1 MEELYTILNQRGDYI
16 GSFEDFENDYAKDN
30 YEELHSKLSE
40 ANYYTNSYEDFVKD
54 YKPVKTSPTETDTAV
69 EEVESVSDAP
79 SKSSDT
85 ESQSKDK
92 EEELGF
98 IEQAGSAVTR
108 LARALSPMA
117 AKAVDVATSD
127 VGKSLISRT
136 GKGIAT
142 TGKGLSEAAD
152 SMIFAGMNAY
162 ANSFGGEG
170 YSKEEKIALRDAI
183 ANGFY
188 MPKTGATTKGFEALS
203 NFFNEGVR
211 KTENESVT
219 QALQAGNYAEAAE
232 LTVGGGLE
240 SLPSIAAAMYGYG
253 AIAVFGASVAG
264 NKFDEEFEKNPDEA
278 LGTLYAN
285 AAGNGAI
292 EAGYE
297 LVTNKLLNIA
307 GIIGKTS
314 GKKAAKDYLAKG
326 AKALMRQGWG
336 LTKGLAYEGASE
348 GATEVT
354 SMLWDNFDA
363 IGVGVEGAETDFF
376 KKDSFVPN
384 ITKTKDEDAYFGLS
398 SNLNPANYK
407 LGESIVRTM
416 DASIIGAAMGGTIT
430 SIGAIKNPASKAR
443 AETLL
448 TDFNTRRKLQ
458 AVVNEISGLTVA
470 REKTTDPETQALL
483 DEQIKKLEQNAF
495 VIKRKNSRVL
505 NSMTQSELEEQFKVI
520 NDIEKTQMALNDK
533 SLDKRTSA
541 GRTLKN
547 KLQDLRNQKQTLH
560 DKAIE
565 RQQAQDIKTATNIA
579 NDISTKGVEALTLE
593 EINEQFPDMNLTPEQ
608 SENGFVASDG
618 RIIINKDTIDRTK
631 NINTGAHELL
641 HNIVKR
647 IAKFDPQILE
657 EFKAVLK
664 SKGQLEAVE
673 TRINAVD
680 GKGKRLYSDG
690 SVDPEDNYLKDNP
703 DEFLTQFSEAVA
715 DGDIRFDETLGQQI
729 ETILA
734 PALRFVGYKP
744 EVGFGSGK
752 AVYEF
757 MRSYQDSIKK
767 GKLNKDI
774 EALLKD
780 TVDVEVD
787 EKISSKESEEL
798 ENIYETKGTDGTFEI
813 LEGPVVGNIVN
824 KILNKYENV
833 PGFDRQLLTDAIKT
847 GKGGILELING
858 DGNKNKGYDGYVEKQ
873 QAAGKP
879 VAPLAGYINSS
890 FGTGPKSFKKYIN
903 IAKGILGEQFVEDI
917 DEAKGIIA
925 EETAEDVILAK
936 EDKPKSKPTK
946 ASKLL
951 SKENLNKAVEAISKV
966 FPNIPTKNLTFKK
979 LGNLIPDIIAD
990 EIGIPVKKITNPA
1003 ANLSKSEATKIQQ
1016 FITKNID
1023 VIKRILPEGA
1033 VLTAATEKLI
1043 GTSTGVSKA
1052 LLKPFYTKSDRLT
1065 RGAGLSPYTKN
1076 KNITTDQI
1084 FKAAGIVDGK
1094 KSTDFSPRSPEA
1106 QVLKAIANLSGKLI
1120 SGEIARQQPGISK
1133 ETKQDIGAG
1142 KAETMFSKEVEQLID
1157 DNEFDTGQKNIDKLL
1172 EKYIKEKSFDLNS
1185 KSGIDDFFNAVEDIL
1200 IPLFP
1205 EGFISKTILRP
1216 SNRIFS
1222 KKNRVKNDEY
1232 YTKRRDEL
1240 FLTKKQRQEKGL
1252 KPLKYGKEWSGA
1264 GKGFK
1269 QRVYEAVFGNT
1280 PKEINQSN
1288 KQGKIKK
1295 FNDQNLSMHR
1305 QMWDRINKS
1314 IKSDPN
1320 NARVVAN
1327 FMKMVGSLKTHP
1339 HRLGAEMV
1347 AWDKNPLGDGKKLY
1361 EWEHAMPATSA
1372 YLYLMDAALSGANFN
1387 NAYNAITA
1395 NYKLIAL
1402 DKNSDNK
1409 LKAAKLTTSMPKG
1422 WRVLSNFWWQRYFN
1436 TEVGAIDGGINP
1448 DLLEFTDGLT
1458 ASTKFNIDTNGNPIT
1473 KELVKSKKV
1482 AAKFNN
1488 NMLPRSE
1495 RVLSKEITNQE
1506 VLDKMAE
1513 VDETSKE
1520 NELVASREAG
1530 LDEEF
1535 NKIIEGSTGIGKDK
1549 RYSRVK
1555 AEVVGASK
1563 GRFDWFIPPS
1573 AEDFVGLLYKT
1584 LGKGKVGDSQMAWYK
1599 AHLLNPFARAMDNI
1613 SRDRVA
1619 LMNDFKALKKE
1630 LKVVPKDLK
1639 KKIPGENFTKEQAVR
1654 VYIWDKQGMTV
1665 PGMAGTDIKDL
1676 VDYIE
1681 KNNDLVVF
1689 ADQLIAMQ
1697 KGDQYAAPQEG
1708 WLAGNI
1714 TTDLIQGVNTTKRSK
1729 YLEVWQQNVDEIFS
1743 ESNLNKLEAA
1753 YGKNYRVALENIL
1766 NRMKTG
1772 KNRSFGGD
1780 TLTGRVTDW
1789 LTNSIGA
1796 IMFFNTRSAVLQ
1808 TISAI
1813 NFINFSDNNIFKA
1826 GKAFANQKQFWKD
1839 FKTLFNSDFLV
1850 ERRDGLRLNVNEADI
1865 ADMAKKGG
1873 VKGVISELLRLGFL
1887 PTQIADSFAIA
1898 SGGSTFYR
1906 NRIKALEKQGMSKKE
1921 AETQAFQDFRETA
1934 EESQQSSRPDRISQ
1948 QQAGPLGRI
1957 ILAFA
1962 NTPAQYARLMKKAA
1976 SDLKNRRGDAKSNV
1990 SKIIYYGVAQNL
2002 IFNALQQALFAL
2014 AFGDEEDEDKEEKRY
2029 VNVANGMADSILRGT
2044 GLGGAV
2050 FSVLKNTAL
2059 RLSQESEKK
2068 SPKYQDVL
2076 VKEVAQLSPPISSK
2090 LGKLRQAGRSY
2101 SWNKKEMKEK
2111 GWSID
2116 NPAYLAAGQV
2126 IAATTNIPLDR
2137 AIKKINNIR
2146 NSSNSDLEAWQRI
2159 ASLAGWSDWEL
2170 GIQKP
2175 KTKTKTKRKSKK
2187 RKSKF

>member
-1 MEELYTILNQRGDYI
+1 
-16 GSFEDFENDYAKDN
+16 
-30 YEELHSKLSE
+30 
-40 ANYYTNSYEDFVKD
+40 
-54 YKPVKTSPTETDTAV
+54 
-69 EEVESVSDAP
+69 
-79 SKSSDT
+79 
-85 ESQSKDK
+85 
-92 EEELGF
+92 
-98 IEQAGSAVTR
+98 
-108 LARALSPMA
+108 
-117 AKAVDVATSD
+117 
-127 VGKSLISRT
+127 
-136 GKGIAT
+136 
-142 TGKGLSEAAD
+142 
-152 SMIFAGMNAY
+152 
-162 ANSFGGEG
+162 
-170 YSKEEKIALRDAI
+170 
-183 ANGFY
+183 
-188 MPKTGATTKGFEALS
+188 
-203 NFFNEGVR
+203 
-211 KTENESVT
+211 
-219 QALQAGNYAEAAE
+219 
-232 LTVGGGLE
+232 
-240 SLPSIAAAMYGYG
+240 
-253 AIAVFGASVAG
+253 
-264 NKFDEEFEKNPDEA
+264 
-278 LGTLYAN
+278 
-285 AAGNGAI
+285 
-292 EAGYE
+292 
-297 LVTNKLLNIA
+297 
-307 GIIGKTS
+307 
-314 GKKAAKDYLAKG
+314 
-326 AKALMRQGWG
+326 
-336 LTKGLAYEGASE
+336 
-348 GATEVT
+348 
-354 SMLWDNFDA
+354 
-363 IGVGVEGAETDFF
+363 
-376 KKDSFVPN
+376 
-384 ITKTKDEDAYFGLS
+384 
-398 SNLNPANYK
+398 
-407 LGESIVRTM
+407 
-416 DASIIGAAMGGTIT
+416 
-430 SIGAIKNPASKAR
+430 
-443 AETLL
+443 
-448 TDFNTRRKLQ
+448 
-458 AVVNEISGLTVA
+458 
-470 REKTTDPETQALL
+470 
-483 DEQIKKLEQNAF
+483 
-495 VIKRKNSRVL
+495 
-505 NSMTQSELEEQFKVI
+505 
-520 NDIEKTQMALNDK
+520 
-533 SLDKRTSA
+533 
-541 GRTLKN
+541 
-547 KLQDLRNQKQTLH
+547 
-560 DKAIE
+560 
-565 RQQAQDIKTATNIA
+565 
-579 NDISTKGVEALTLE
+579 
-593 EINEQFPDMNLTPEQ
+593 
-608 SENGFVASDG
+608 
-618 RIIINKDTIDRTK
+618 
-631 NINTGAHELL
+631 
-641 HNIVKR
+641 
-647 IAKFDPQILE
+647 
-657 EFKAVLK
+657 
-664 SKGQLEAVE
+664 
-673 TRINAVD
+673 
-680 GKGKRLYSDG
+680 
-690 SVDPEDNYLKDNP
+690 
-703 DEFLTQFSEAVA
+703 
-715 DGDIRFDETLGQQI
+715 
-729 ETILA
+729 
-734 PALRFVGYKP
+734 
-744 EVGFGSGK
+744 
-752 AVYEF
+752 
-757 MRSYQDSIKK
+757 
-767 GKLNKDI
+767 
-774 EALLKD
+774 
-780 TVDVEVD
+780 
-787 EKISSKESEEL
+787 
-798 ENIYETKGTDGTFEI
+798 
-813 LEGPVVGNIVN
+813 
-824 KILNKYENV
+824 
-833 PGFDRQLLTDAIKT
+833 
-847 GKGGILELING
+847 
-858 DGNKNKGYDGYVEKQ
+858 
-873 QAAGKP
+873 
-879 VAPLAGYINSS
+879 
-890 FGTGPKSFKKYIN
+890 
-903 IAKGILGEQFVEDI
+903 
-917 DEAKGIIA
+917 
-925 EETAEDVILAK
+925 
-936 EDKPKSKPTK
+936 
-946 ASKLL
+946 
-951 SKENLNKAVEAISKV
+951 
-966 FPNIPTKNLTFKK
+966 
-979 LGNLIPDIIAD
+979 
-990 EIGIPVKKITNPA
+990 
-1003 ANLSKSEATKIQQ
+1003 
-1016 FITKNID
+1016 
-1023 VIKRILPEGA
+1023 
-1033 VLTAATEKLI
+1033 
-1043 GTSTGVSKA
+1043 
-1052 LLKPFYTKSDRLT
+1052 
-1065 RGAGLSPYTKN
+1065 
-1076 KNITTDQI
+1076 
-1084 FKAAGIVDGK
+1084 
-1094 KSTDFSPRSPEA
+1094 
-1106 QVLKAIANLSGKLI
+1106 
-1120 SGEIARQQPGISK
+1120 
-1133 ETKQDIGAG
+1133 
-1142 KAETMFSKEVEQLID
+1142 MFSKEVEQLID

-1906 NRIKALEKQGMSKKE
+1906 NRIKALEKQGLSTKE
-1921 AETQAFQDFRETA
+1921 AETKAFQDFRETA